1 MSAPPRTDVTTGRLA
16 WVDNLRVAAIAGV
29 IVVHTATAY
38 VTDIADWC
46 YHDELDPTPVG
57 FAVFAVPALFGAVFG
72 LGPLFWLAGWFSAG
86 SLHRRG
92 PARFA
97 VDRLVRLGVPVA
109 VFVFVINP
117 LADLVGSLRREH
129 GSFVDYLGESEFGV
143 TWFVLALILCSLLYA
158 VLRSVRPQPFPRPP
172 GRRAYLG
179 AAVVI
184 TAGAVALWPASSL
197 LDEHLMSARPG
208 AWLQGLVLFGLG
220 VMTAEAVHGGAS
232 VRDERRI
239 ERLWGWTTVVGGAAA
254 IGFIASSGDEPLQDM
269 LHEMGW
275 RGIGFAIAYGIV
287 SVSFTMW
294 CLAWFRRRWTGERP
308 WSRAAGRASYASY
321 LLHPLVLTT
330 VMVGLGWLP
339 LPAEAKFLLVAA
351 IGVPLCFAVGH
362 LATTAPGLRR
372 VL

>member
-1 MSAPPRTDVTTGRLA
+1 MTGRLT

-38 VTDIADWC
+38 VTDIADWY

-92 PARFA
+92 PGRFV
-97 VDRLVRLGVPVA
+97 VDRLIRLGVPVA

-143 TWFVLALILCSLLYA
+143 TWFVVALILCSTLYA
-158 VLRSVRPQPFPRPP
+158 LLRSVRPQPLTRRP
-172 GRRAYLG
+172 GWRSHLA

-184 TAGAVALWPASSL
+184 TAGAVALWPTSSL

-208 AWLQGLVLFGLG
+208 AWLQGGVLFGLG
-220 VMTAEAVHGGAS
+220 AMAAETADGEGVPFLQ
-232 VRDERRI
+232 RRTERA
-239 ERLWGWTTVVGGAAA
+239 WGWATVVGGAAA
-254 IGFIASSGDEPLQDM
+254 IGFIASSGDAPLEDM

-275 RGIGFAIAYGIV
+275 RGIGFAVAYGIV

-294 CLAWFRRRWTGERP
+294 CLAWFRRRWTGERR
-308 WSRAAGRASYASY
+308 WSRAAGRASYATY
-321 LLHPLVLTT
+321 LMHPLVLTSL
-330 VMVGLGWLP
+330 MVGLGWLA
-339 LPAEAKFLLVAA
+339 LPPEAKFLLVAA
-351 IGVPLCFAVGH
+351 LGVPLCFAVGH
-362 LATTAPGLRR
+362 LATVAPGLRR